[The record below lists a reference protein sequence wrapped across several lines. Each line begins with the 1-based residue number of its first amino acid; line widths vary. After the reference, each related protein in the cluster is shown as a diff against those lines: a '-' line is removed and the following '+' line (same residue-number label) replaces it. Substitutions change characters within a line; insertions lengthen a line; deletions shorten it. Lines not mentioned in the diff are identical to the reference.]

1 LTGGEALSKNSR
13 LDSKYRKKFEETIPL
28 DHPTASDCD
37 QILHL
42 TGLLHSHYI
51 FQVQKFLLQNL
62 FLGSAIMK
70 NEHKI
75 SLKGT
80 IFLILII
87 TAVTSSTRESVAEY
101 N

>member
-1 LTGGEALSKNSR
+1 MTKISVDVEEKFSQKSR
-13 LDSKYRKKFEETIPL
+13 LDSKYRKGFTKTIPL

-51 FQVQKFLLQNL
+51 FPVQKFLLQNL
-62 FLGSAIMK
+62 FLGSATTK

-75 SLKGT
+75 SLEGT
-80 IFLILII
+80 IFLIPII
-87 TAVTSSTRESVAEY
+87 TNITS
-101 N
+101 